1 MNKPV
6 LVIMAAG
13 MSSRYG
19 SLKQIDP
26 IDDEGH
32 IIIDFSVFDAHRAGF
47 DEVVFLIKRS
57 IDEQFRAAIGDRVSK
72 YIKVSYAYQELD
84 MLPEGITLP
93 EGREKPL
100 GTTHAVLCA
109 RQAVGDRPFAV
120 INADDYYG
128 PEAFCTLYEFLSSPH
143 ASNEHIAIGY
153 PVENT
158 LPQNGEV
165 TRGVCQVDEGG
176 YLTSI
181 VERMRIGR
189 HGDGAAATEEDGTVV
204 EIPRGTTVSM
214 NCWGFSNDMFN
225 VLYDDFCTN
234 IADSLKNNPMKYE
247 ALLPIS
253 VCSAINA
260 GRVRVHV
267 VPTHDAWFGV
277 THKDDKGV
285 VMEKLKELKRRG
297 IYTEKLWDA
306 AEEHS

>member
-26 IDDEGH
+26 IDDKGH

-57 IDEQFRAAIGDRVSK
+57 IDAQFRAAIGDRVSK

-84 MLPEGITLP
+84 MLPEGVTLP

-128 PEAFCTLYEFLSSPH
+128 PEAFRTLYEFLSREH
-143 ASNEHIAIGY
+143 DQNEHIAIGY

-165 TRGVCQVDEGG
+165 TRGVCQVDEEG

-189 HGDGAAATEEDGTVV
+189 HGDGAAATEADGTVV

-214 NCWGFSNDMFN
+214 NCWGFSNAMFD
-225 VLYDDFCTN
+225 VLNDDFCAN
-234 IADSLKNNPMKYE
+234 IKEGFVNNPMKYE

-260 GRVRVHV
+260 GRVRVKV

-285 VMEKLKELKRRG
+285 VVEKLKQLKQRG
-297 IYTEKLWDA
+297 VYTDALWDA
-306 AEEHS
+306 AKERI

>member
-1 MNKPV
+1 MKKPV

-47 DEVVFLIKRS
+47 EEVVFLIKRS
-57 IDEQFRAAIGDRVSK
+57 IDAQFRAAIGDRVSK

-84 MLPEGITLP
+84 MLPAGVSLP
-93 EGREKPL
+93 EGRQKPF

-109 RQAVGDRPFAV
+109 RAAVGDRPFAV

-128 PEAFCTLYEFLSSPH
+128 PEAFKHLYDFLTSEH
-143 ASNEHIAIGY
+143 AENEHIAVGY

-158 LPQNGEV
+158 LPEHGEV
-165 TRGVCQVDEGG
+165 TRGVCQADNAG

-181 VERMRIGR
+181 VERMRIARASEGAVANEA
-189 HGDGAAATEEDGTVV
+189 DGSSVI
-204 EIPRGTTVSM
+204 IPRGTTVSM
-214 NCWGFSNDMFN
+214 NCWGFSNSVFA
-225 VLYDDFCTN
+225 VLDLSFRSN
-234 IADSLKNNPMKYE
+234 IAAGLAVNPMKYE
-247 ALLPIS
+247 DLLPVA
-253 VCSAINA
+253 VCAAINA
-260 GRVRVHV
+260 GQARVRV

-277 THKDDKGV
+277 THKDDKPT
-285 VMEKLKELKRRG
+285 VMAKLQDLKRRG
-297 IYTEKLWDA
+297 VYTAKLW
-306 AEEHS
+306 E